1 MTLKEPI
8 RAALLAEAL
17 RTVLR
22 RCPYYQV
29 HLRRGFFWYYLQRHD
44 AVPPL
49 HPMSEAPVSAI
60 PAWRR
65 DTDLFRVQ
73 ARGATIAIDF
83 SHILTDGIGGL
94 RFLGTLLTR
103 YLELRGVK
111 VDDWAP
117 FLDPS
122 APLLG
127 RGVRGRAQP
136 LLRSPRSP
144 ARAAFEGLPACRAL
158 RSIATASSPGGCR

>member
-1 MTLKEPI
+1 M
-8 RAALLAEAL
+8 ALLAEAL

-49 HPMSEAPVSAI
+49 YPMSETPISAI

-94 RFLGTLLTR
+94 RFLGTLVTR
-103 YLELRGVK
+103 YLELCGVK
-111 VDDWAP
+111 VGDWAP

-122 APLLG
+122 SAALG
-127 RGVRGRAQP
+127 RGVRGRAQS
-136 LLRSPRSP
+136 LLRPPCSP
-144 ARAAFEGLPACRAL
+144 ARAPVEGLPAAGHPGASL
-158 RSIATASSPGGCR
+158 PQSSPAGCR